1 MTTASPTALS
11 AMHHSQVALGAVMV
25 EREGW
30 LRAAR
35 FTSADDETERVRGGV
50 GLLDLSLQGKLY
62 LLGGEI
68 DSTLAALFPQLPKLS
83 VGNLVR
89 QRLGAER
96 GAREVEL
103 ARLADDELLV
113 LTAPKQAR
121 AVSEALSQ
129 SPADCVHAVDITSA
143 LAGVGVVGP
152 LADRL
157 LAGIIEVDLSPGTF
171 PNQSCAQ
178 LMAAE
183 VHGTLLRHDLGG
195 LPRYDLYFSRDFGE
209 YMWDALV
216 EAGAPHGVVPFGLEA
231 LSLLGRR
238 KD

>member
-1 MTTASPTALS
+1 
-11 AMHHSQVALGAVMV
+11 MHHSQVALGAVMM

-35 FTSADDETERVRGGV
+35 FTSAEDEAERVRTGV
-50 GLLDLSLQGKLY
+50 GLFDLSPQRKLY

-89 QRLGAER
+89 QRLSADR
-96 GAREVEL
+96 GAQEVEL

-113 LTAPKQAR
+113 LTAPNQAA

-129 SPADCVHAVDITSA
+129 SPGDCVHAVDITSA
-143 LAGVGVVGP
+143 LAAISVAGP

-157 LAGIIEVDLSPGTF
+157 LGAITDVDLSPGSF
-171 PNQSCAQ
+171 PNLSCAQ

-183 VHGTLLRHDLGG
+183 VHGTLLRHDLGD
-195 LPRYDLYFSRDFGE
+195 LPRYDLYFSRDLGE

-231 LSLLGRR
+231 LSLLARR